1 MTWEPAALIEQ
12 PPGTGEVGSNSL
24 KSTEVRVLESNSDF
38 IL

>member
-12 PPGTGEVGSNSL
+12 PPGTGEVESSSL
-24 KSTEVRVLESNSDF
+24 KSTEVQVLESNSDF